1 MLAFIATLLTL
12 IGLTIVFQMISKM
25 KIVGGNELGIISGT
39 KGDQK
44 GFSTV
49 SGGRVFV
56 FPLFNRF
63 AKIDLTPHTIEVI
76 VESAIAAGIVPL
88 NVKSTVSFTIASN
101 EAGRNRAV
109 TRILEMTQDPA
120 ELRKVASSI
129 IEGHLR
135 DAIASMT
142 PEQVMQDKDVLVA
155 NMINVCK
162 TDLENIG
169 IEITTMNI
177 ADVEDHRLKGVDE
190 PDLYIALLKRI
201 QTTNAETQARVAK
214 ATADATA
221 FEQQEQ
227 RRAEVEVRQFENLYQ
242 NIAAE
247 TRVKVATEEQRKA
260 IGVQKAFS
268 GSQAQVAGL
277 KATIEAEKRGIEM
290 LTKKFEAEIITPA
303 QAEQERLILEAKTE
317 SSRVLGRAQAEIDQL
332 KQTFEILEKSGEAG
346 LKAYIIENFRGLV
359 EAFSETLS
367 FFPVEQLAVMTGAE
381 GSHQPIS
388 AIHPNAIAEE
398 KNKLLAGAISS
409 ALSKERARKRQ
420 PAAVTSKERTAQP
433 AIAPAEPPSAQNIEQ
448 YLLHDLTVREDPM
461 TELEEAID
469 VIEDIS
475 LEDANLA
482 KPKKPAA
489 NVPKKPPRLP
499 KQ

>member
-1 MLAFIATLLTL
+1 MIAFIATLLIL

-39 KGDQK
+39 KGHDK

-88 NVKSTVSFTIASN
+88 NVKATVSFTIASN
-101 EAGRNRAV
+101 ETGRNRAV
-109 TRILEMTQDPA
+109 TRILEMTQDPV

-201 QTTNAETQARVAK
+201 QTANAETQARVAK

-242 NIAAE
+242 NVTAE
-247 TRVKVATEEQRKA
+247 TRVKIATEEQRKA

-268 GSQAQVAGL
+268 ESQAQVAGL
-277 KATIEAEKRGIEM
+277 KAAIESEKRKIEM
-290 LTKKFEAEIITPA
+290 LAKKYEAEIITPA

-317 SSRVLGRAQAEIDQL
+317 SAKVLAKAQAEIDQL
-332 KQTFEILEKSGEAG
+332 KQTFEILQRSGEAG

-359 EAFSETLS
+359 AAFSETLS
-367 FFPVEQLAVMTGAE
+367 FFPVDQLAIMTGAE

-398 KNKLLAGAISS
+398 RNKLLAGAISS
-409 ALSKERARKRQ
+409 ALGGAAQGGIR
-420 PAAVTSKERTAQP
+420 PAAANKGRSAQS
-433 AIAPAEPPSAQNIEQ
+433 APAEPANIEQ
-448 YLLHDLTVREDPM
+448 YLLNDLTGNEGSATGNGQLEDEEPI
-461 TELEEAID
+461 EVLEEI
-469 VIEDIS
+469 I
-475 LEDANLA
+475 LEEPKAQ
-482 KPKKPAA
+482 KPKKPM
-489 NVPKKPPRLP
+489 VGFQKKSPGSPKK
-499 KQ
+499 